1 MLVKGN
7 FKKVRMIGH
16 GKVSVGRIKRMGG
29 DGIFSVLKGLFS
41 GGVKMLGNLFRSSG
55 AKQLAQKAI
64 SSGSQ
69 LAKDALKEGAK
80 SVVKEIASD
89 PVKAFNT
96 ASDLVNKIKDSANPQ
111 EVAQQEAKNFS
122 KQILNIAKEK
132 VVQPTIDQYRD
143 EFEGVKEKAKA
154 DVQSAVKKQQEDIQA
169 NLGNLIAGMGL
180 KKQVPK
186 GGIAQRGKGS
196 KVSRVD
202 LVKNSKSKSSSG
214 NNKIMNKLRGAGLVP
229 L

>member
-143 EFEGVKEKAKA
+143 EFEGVKEKDKA

-180 KKQVPK
+180 RPQK
-186 GGIAQRGKGS
+186 GKG

-202 LVKNSKSKSSSG
+202 IVKNAKPNKKSSSG